1 MIDCYYQLNL
11 QPHIHGIC
19 EVAVK
24 LIFEAEFPSDG
35 KRAQTSN
42 SS

>member
-1 MIDCYYQLNL
+1 LNL
-11 QPHIHGIC
+11 QPHTQGISK
-19 EVAVK
+19 VAE

-35 KRAQTSN
+35 KRVETSN

>member
-11 QPHIHGIC
+11 QPHTQGIC
-19 EVAVK
+19 EVAE

-35 KRAQTSN
+35 KHAQTSN